1 MEIKQHTYT
10 AIFDEFTPKTYIL
23 IVSTDPGLGKS
34 LFSIED
40 ARILTTVI
48 SYAENTEGVKQAIE
62 KARPVFASLPG
73 VSLGSR

>member
-23 IVSTDPGLGKS
+23 IVSTDPGLSKS
-34 LFSIED
+34 LFNKEGD
-40 ARILTTVI
+40 RMLTIVV
-48 SYAENTEGVKQAIE
+48 SLADNTEGVKQAIE